1 MKGSITMYG
10 NNFGYP
16 FMNHNYIMP
25 TPRMSPTSGLRSLL
39 GFGPKTTGSFNFSN
53 LLNGASK
60 TLGVVKE
67 VIPIVK
73 EVRPMMNN
81 MRSMLKIASIFK
93 DETESKKETSSQ
105 KQENISSNQTINSN
119 YNYQNNPNSPN
130 FFL

>member
-1 MKGSITMYG
+1 MYG

-16 FMNHNYIMP
+16 FMNTNYMMP
-25 TPRMSPTSGLRSLL
+25 MTRIASGGGLRSLL
-39 GFGPKTTGSFNFSN
+39 GFAPKAAGGFNFSN

-73 EVRPMMNN
+73 EVRPMMGN
-81 MRSMLKIASIFK
+81 MRSMLKIASIFN
-93 DETESKKETSSQ
+93 DETDTKKETPSQ
-105 KQENISSNQTINSN
+105 NQENVSSNQTLNN
-119 YNYQNNPNSPN
+119 TYNYQNNSNSPN